1 MNINDILINIIIFI
15 IIILLG
21 LVISKVVSNLVRK
34 LIKEFELFKVF
45 KKADIN
51 YNPDKFLPSLFR
63 YTILFLT
70 IAIALNSVG
79 ITSLIIK
86 TIAILLTLI
95 VIIYILISIRDLIP
109 NWYRGF
115 KIKKKY
121 KIGSKIKYKNI
132 EGIVLHMN
140 LVELQIKTKDKIIYI
155 PYKLLR

>member
-1 MNINDILINIIIFI
+1 MNINDILVNMIIFI

-34 LIKEFELFKVF
+34 LIKEFELNKVF

-51 YNPDKFLPSLFR
+51 YNPDKFLPSLSK
-63 YTILFLT
+63 YIILFLT
-70 IAIALNSVG
+70 VVIALNSVG
-79 ITSLIIK
+79 ITSLVVKI
-86 TIAILLTLI
+86 IAILLILI

-109 NWYRGF
+109 NWYHSF

-132 EGIVLHMN
+132 EGTVLHMN
-140 LVELQIKTKDKIIYI
+140 SVELQIKAKDKIIYI
-155 PYKLLR
+155 PY